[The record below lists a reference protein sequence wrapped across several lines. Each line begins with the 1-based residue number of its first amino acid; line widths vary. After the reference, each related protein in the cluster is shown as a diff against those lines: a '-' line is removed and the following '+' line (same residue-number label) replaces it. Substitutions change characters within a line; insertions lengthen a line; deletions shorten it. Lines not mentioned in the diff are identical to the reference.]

1 MVERKLEDGGAR
13 LVGPLIGVSERFNFV
28 HATEKVY
35 ICGHVMMLSLFDQCR
50 HFMLFVI
57 YECNVL

>member
-28 HATEKVY
+28 HGTDKVCTY
-35 ICGHVMMLSLFDQCR
+35 GRVKML
-50 HFMLFVI
+50 
-57 YECNVL
+57 